1 MNALPW
7 SADVDLAQ
15 IPERPG
21 VYVFR
26 DGEGRVLYVGKAAS
40 LRDRVRSYRRA
51 GGDGRLMIRF
61 LDQEAKTVE
70 VLVTRT
76 EPEPLRFSDL
86 GDVALVRFPPIELA
100 IFLRRRP
107 SQRKDA

>member
-1 MNALPW
+1 MIALPW
-7 SADVDLAQ
+7 SADVDLTQ

-26 DGEGRVLYVGKAAS
+26 DGEGHLLYVGKAAS
-40 LRDRVRSYRRA
+40 LRDRARSYRRA
-51 GGDGRLMIRF
+51 GGDGRLRIRF

-76 EPEPLRFSDL
+76 EQEPLRLDL
-86 GDVALVRFPPIELA
+86 GTVAPPLLTPIA
-100 IFLRRRP
+100 FGTRNSIRSLRR
-107 SQRKDA
+107 KDE